1 MRIHAKFGLVLAVAI
16 VPSLVS
22 AQQTMDTRTGFDNSW
37 FWGAKGGVTS
47 FNAGAGRVSAP
58 TIGGEWLITRSK
70 GALYISGEQSFFDE
84 TGGVFDQSVSGSVR
98 DVKIS
103 DMRRYAIGLLAFPV
117 TWGELRPYAGLG
129 VAINVIQSADPTGT
143 YLNAQTQTLVFDR
156 VAEQTS
162 KVSAVLTA
170 GAQLQFGR
178 TALFGQVSSMPTRAN
193 FLLSGSNY
201 TFVLEGG
208 LRYNLATAIEAL
220 K

>member
-1 MRIHAKFGLVLAVAI
+1 MRIVRSGLVFAFLLSSTA
-16 VPSLVS
+16 S
-22 AQQTMDTRTGFDNSW
+22 AQASMDERTGFDNSW

-47 FNAGAGRVSAP
+47 LNAGGGRISAP
-58 TIGGEWLITRSK
+58 TIGGEWLITRNK

-84 TGGVFDQSVSGSVR
+84 VGGVFDQSVNGALRSVR
-98 DVKIS
+98 VS

-129 VAINVIQSADPTGT
+129 LSLNVIQSADPEGT
-143 YLNAQTQTLVFDR
+143 YINQQTQTLVFQR
-156 VAEQTS
+156 VSEQTS
-162 KVSAVLTA
+162 KVSAVMTA

-178 TALFGQVSSMPTRAN
+178 TALFGQVSSMPTRSN

-208 LRYNLATAIEAL
+208 FRYNLANAIEAL

>member
-1 MRIHAKFGLVLAVAI
+1 MRISARFGLVLATAVI
-16 VPSLVS
+16 PTLSS
-22 AQQTMDTRTGFDNSW
+22 AQAGDDRTGFDNSW

-47 FNAGAGRVSAP
+47 FNAGGGRVSAP

-98 DVKIS
+98 SVNIS

-117 TWGELRPYAGLG
+117 TWGEIRPYAGLG
-129 VAINVIQSADPTGT
+129 LAINVIQSADPQGT
-143 YLNAQTQTLVFDR
+143 YVNTETQTVVFDR

-162 KVSAVLTA
+162 KVSAVMTA

-178 TALFGQVSSMPTRAN
+178 AAVFGQVSSMPTRAN

-208 LRYNLATAIEAL
+208 IRYNLASAIESL
-220 K
+220 R